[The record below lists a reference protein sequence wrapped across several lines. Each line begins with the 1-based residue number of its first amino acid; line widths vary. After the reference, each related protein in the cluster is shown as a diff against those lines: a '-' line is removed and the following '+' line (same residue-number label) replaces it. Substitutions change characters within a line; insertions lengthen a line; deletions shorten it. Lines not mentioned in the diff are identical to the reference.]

1 MGIDLASELGMSAS
15 QYRRTSAEDALKLI
29 FSAHEREQPYTL
41 FDARDAHSY
50 GHGHLPG
57 AVLLGEHDVGKWT
70 GTLPKAQP
78 VFIYCLLGLSSQTFA
93 KRFADAGFA
102 EVYSVDGGFP
112 ALVKVLE
119 QARAAALAQEALAD
133 GAARRA

>member
-1 MGIDLASELGMSAS
+1 MSAS

-57 AVLLGEHDVGKWT
+57 AVLLGEHDVGTWIGK
-70 GTLPKAQP
+70 LPAEQP

-93 KRFADAGFA
+93 KRFADAGFS
-102 EVYSVDGGFP
+102 EVHSVDGGCP
-112 ALVKVLE
+112 ELVKVLE
-119 QARAAALAQEALAD
+119 RAREAALGREASAD
-133 GAARRA
+133 GAARSE